1 MSEVVT
7 DTGDSFTRAAG
18 RQLAL
23 LALIAIIAI
32 AGLMFLLSWLSASG
46 TATASREAVDADAR
60 AITLTIASEP
70 PQLDSTRATDQV
82 SSFVLGHV
90 MEGLLRYDAHNA
102 IAPGVA
108 ERWEIR
114 DDGATFH
121 LRADARW
128 SDGKPVTARDFVF
141 AWRRVVDPATAS
153 EYAFIEYAIRNAEA
167 IN

>member
-7 DTGDSFTRAAG
+7 DAGDSFTRAAG

-23 LALIAIIAI
+23 LALLAVAAI
-32 AGLMFLLSWLSASG
+32 AGLMFLLSWLSAG
-46 TATASREAVDADAR
+46 NATTAGREAVDAEAR
-60 AITLTIASEP
+60 AITLNIASEP

-90 MEGLLRYDAHNA
+90 MEGLLRYDARNA

-114 DDGATFH
+114 
-121 LRADARW
+121 
-128 SDGKPVTARDFVF
+128 
-141 AWRRVVDPATAS
+141 
-153 EYAFIEYAIRNAEA
+153 
-167 IN
+167 